1 MTQHRLQFSTNLK
14 RVILDE
20 GCESAL
26 RSENAVKRNFVF
38 IKQTFVKLQI
48 KRDPVGK
55 NNFHVSRRRKMYFA

>member
-38 IKQTFVKLQI
+38 IKQTFVKLS
-48 KRDPVGK
+48 K
-55 NNFHVSRRRKMYFA
+55 